1 MKYSQ
6 FDPYQMKNHRIIWS
20 CNFEPTNAKEAAKYS
35 CTPIKGMLTINDD
48 LETEQGDNPTHDGF
62 YTTPRY
68 FVPFKKNAK
77 GCDLEDLAWSKAVNI
92 RARVYADTEA
102 ECLETYNDLIMQ
114 NIKHMIILAKEYA
127 RNILGDV
134 SESDKTFIEKLNNM

>member
-102 ECLETYNDLIMQ
+102 ECLETYNDLIMR

>member
-1 MKYSQ
+1 MKYNRL
-6 FDPYQMKNHRIIWS
+6 DPYKMENHKIIWS
-20 CNFEPTNAKEAAKYS
+20 CNFEPTNAKESAKYS

-48 LETEQGDNPTHDGF
+48 LKSEQGDNPTHDEY

-68 FVPFKKNAK
+68 FVPFKKTAK

-102 ECLETYNDLIMQ
+102 ECLEAYNECIMH
-114 NIKHMIILAKEYA
+114 NIRHIIILAKEYA

-134 SESDKTFIEKLNNM
+134 PEPDKTFLETLSNM

>member
-48 LETEQGDNPTHDGF
+48 LETEQGNNPTHNGF

-92 RARVYADTEA
+92 RARVYAETEA
-102 ECLETYNDLIMQ
+102 ECLETYNDLIMR

>member
-102 ECLETYNDLIMQ
+102 ECLETYNDLIMR

-134 SESDKTFIEKLNNM
+134 SESDKTFIEKLKNM

>member
-48 LETEQGDNPTHDGF
+48 LETERGDNPTHDGF

-77 GCDLEDLAWSKAVNI
+77 GCDLEDLAWSKAVI
-92 RARVYADTEA
+92 FVPVFT
-102 ECLETYNDLIMQ
+102 LTQ
-114 NIKHMIILAKEYA
+114 
-127 RNILGDV
+127 
-134 SESDKTFIEKLNNM
+134 KLNVLKHTMTSSCETSSI

>member
-48 LETEQGDNPTHDGF
+48 LETEQGDNPTHNGF

-77 GCDLEDLAWSKAVNI
+77 GCDLEDLAWSKAVNL
-92 RARVYADTEA
+92 RSRRYADT
-102 ECLETYNDLIMQ
+102 
-114 NIKHMIILAKEYA
+114 
-127 RNILGDV
+127 
-134 SESDKTFIEKLNNM
+134 

>member
-48 LETEQGDNPTHDGF
+48 LETERGDNPTHDGF

-102 ECLETYNDLIMQ
+102 ECLETYNDLIMR

>member
-1 MKYSQ
+1 
-6 FDPYQMKNHRIIWS
+6 MKNHRIIWS

-48 LETEQGDNPTHDGF
+48 LETERGDNPTHDGF

-102 ECLETYNDLIMQ
+102 ECLETYNDLIMR

>member
-1 MKYSQ
+1 MKYNSRE
-6 FDPYQMKNHRIIWS
+6 PYDLPNHTIVWS
-20 CNFEPTNAKEAAKYS
+20 CNFEPTHTKESAKYS
-35 CTPIKGMLTINDD
+35 CTPTKGMLTINDD
-48 LETEQGDNPTHDGF
+48 LKTEQGDNPTHDGF

-68 FVPFKKNAK
+68 FIPFKKTAK

-102 ECLETYNDLIMQ
+102 ECLEAYNDCIMQ
-114 NIKHMIILAKEYA
+114 NIKHVIILAKEYA

-134 SESDKTFIEKLNNM
+134 SESDKTLLEKLSNM

>member
-20 CNFEPTNAKEAAKYS
+20 CNFEPTNAKETAKYS

-102 ECLETYNDLIMQ
+102 ECLETYNDLIMR

-127 RNILGDV
+127 RNITGNVTDA
-134 SESDKTFIEKLNNM
+134 DKTFIEKLNNM

>member
-77 GCDLEDLAWSKAVNI
+77 GCDLDDLAWSKAVNL
-92 RARVYADTEA
+92 RSRRYADTED
-102 ECLETYNDLIMQ
+102 ECIEIYNDLIMR
-114 NIKHMIILAKEYA
+114 NARHLIILAKEYTS
-127 RNILGDV
+127 NITGNVTDA
-134 SESDKTFIEKLNNM
+134 DKTFIKKLNNM

>member
-48 LETEQGDNPTHDGF
+48 LETEQGNNPTHNGF

-102 ECLETYNDLIMQ
+102 ECLETYNDLIMR

>member
-20 CNFEPTNAKEAAKYS
+20 CNFEPTNAKETAKYS

-48 LETEQGDNPTHDGF
+48 LETEQSDNPTHDGF

-102 ECLETYNDLIMQ
+102 ECLETYNDLIMR